1 MTILKFHSALLV
13 CFILQSGISFSQSP
27 QGISYFEGIWDF
39 RIWFKD
45 DTTKEADLSAIWRV
59 ENKLDSVNCL
69 TGSVE
74 IDGNLFTQEII
85 SFNPFSK
92 KYIRHISTQN
102 GLLILLTSTGWTD
115 NTLTWAGEQY
125 SSEKITE
132 LKEVIHFKNVNSFV
146 AEFFERKDE
155 KWIKTQTEKLARK
168 F

>member
-27 QGISYFEGIWDF
+27 HDISYF
-39 RIWFKD
+39 
-45 DTTKEADLSAIWRV
+45 
-59 ENKLDSVNCL
+59 
-69 TGSVE
+69 E